1 MKDVL
6 AIGVGAVGATIFWL
20 GASCRPTAPARGELT
35 TIHIA
40 PPPAVPEPVAL
51 VPAPPPEPV
60 GPQLLEV
67 PSGALDPLYTAL
79 ALAESGDAAGRADV
93 LFFGDSHTAGDLLTG
108 YLRHSLQARF
118 GDAGRGF
125 VLAGHPPIKYYTQ
138 RDIQCASSG
147 RWTAEQGGKRH
158 ASEPFGMAGV
168 RVHSE
173 DKGALAWVESCVGC
187 KTGGDVDRFDVYYLR
202 TKASGT
208 LGYKVDDGDWHK
220 LATKLVPPAVASAGD
235 VAIGSTPPGDTVA
248 ATLTVPVDTGHHK
261 ITMRPQGGGPVEL
274 FGVALERNHPGV
286 LVDSLGVVG
295 RRLAHLFHW
304 DWNVIGPQLAQRDP
318 SLVVIQYGTNEADD
332 PDLELDTLARQYDAV
347 IARIRQH
354 APRAAILVLGP
365 PDMAVRSR
373 GKLCDHLPPP
383 PANADGTPGEIDP
396 ACQWRTPAV
405 LPQIVEVERQAARRN
420 GVAFFDTFTALGGAD
435 HMDEFFHQEP
445 SLAYGDHVHFTD
457 KGYQRWGQAL
467 LEHLLAGYDHWKQ
480 QQPSSTAPSAR

>member
-1 MKDVL
+1 MKDLL
-6 AIGVGAVGATIFWL
+6 AIGVGAVGATIFWM

-40 PPPAVPEPVAL
+40 PPPIVPPEVAL
-51 VPAPPPEPV
+51 VAAPPPPPA

-67 PSGALDPLYTAL
+67 PPGALDPLFTAL
-79 ALAESGDAAGRADV
+79 ALAEAGDPAGRADL

-108 YLRHSLQARF
+108 YLRRSLQARF

-138 RDIQCASSG
+138 RDITCASTG

-173 DKGALAWVESCVGC
+173 DKSAIAWVESCAAC
-187 KTGGDVDRFDVYYLR
+187 KTGGLVDRFDVYYLR
-202 TKASGT
+202 TKGSGA

-220 LATKLVPPAVASAGD
+220 VATKLEPPVVASATD
-235 VAIGSTPPGDTVA
+235 VAIGAPAGDTVP
-248 ATLTVPVDTGHHK
+248 ATLTVPVETGRHK
-261 ITMRPQGGGPVEL
+261 ISLRPQGGGPVEL
-274 FGVALERNHPGV
+274 FGVALERDQPGV

-304 DWNVIGPQLAQRDP
+304 DWSVIGPQVAQRDP
-318 SLVVIQYGTNEADD
+318 ALVVIQYGTNEADD

-347 IARIRQH
+347 IARVREH

-365 PDMAVRSR
+365 PDMAVRTA
-373 GKLCDHLPPP
+373 GKACDRRPPP
-383 PANADGTPGEIDP
+383 PPNADGTPGDLDP
-396 ACQWRTPAV
+396 DCQWRTPAV
-405 LPQIVEVERQAARRN
+405 LPQIVEVEREAARRN
-420 GVAFFDTFTALGGAD
+420 GVAFFDTFTAMGGAD
-435 HMDEFFHQEP
+435 RMDEFFHQEP

-467 LEHLLAGYDHWKQ
+467 LEQLLASYAQWRPHAPP
-480 QQPSSTAPSAR
+480 PSR